1 MAFVSQP
8 GMFLAL
14 IVEATNTSALAVK
27 FETLGNIKSMTV
39 HAYSVQATKPHSQI
53 LPPSMSFLQLK
64 DLLWNTFKKTAS
76 ENANNLFNL

>member
-27 FETLGNIKSMTV
+27 FETPGNIKSMTV
-39 HAYSVQATKPHSQI
+39 HAYHSVQATKPHSQI

-64 DLLWNTFKKTAS
+64 DLL
-76 ENANNLFNL
+76 